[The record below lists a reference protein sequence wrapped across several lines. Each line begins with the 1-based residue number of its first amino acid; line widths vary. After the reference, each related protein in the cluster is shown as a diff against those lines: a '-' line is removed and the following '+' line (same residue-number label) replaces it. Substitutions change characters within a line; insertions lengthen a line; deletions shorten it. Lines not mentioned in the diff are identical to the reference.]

1 MRLRGA
7 LRLAYGL
14 GIVSTQLACGRF
26 WGHAGGIL
34 DYATLVNASE
44 DGSLVG
50 RHLNA
55 RWNAFRA
62 AARSERAAVPRGART
77 VSSNERRLRW

>member
-44 DGSLVG
+44 DGSRVG
-50 RHLNA
+50 VISAHGGTPSGLPPDQSA
-55 RWNAFRA
+55 LLCPA
-62 AARSERAAVPRGART
+62 AQGR
-77 VSSNERRLRW
+77 